1 VLGWHIDHGA
11 PLTVEVVDK
20 QEGDRG
26 GIPVRLDDRPV
37 VLESFRLPEDFDEN
51 TVRVFN
57 TNTFIA
63 DAGALRDLRMDWSW
77 FRVEKTVDGR
87 PAIQFERLVGELTSV
102 LESRFLRVPRL
113 GAESRFLPAKSWEQ
127 LDAHRAQIAAR
138 IKPMLAQVR
147 DSP

>member
-1 VLGWHIDHGA
+1 
-11 PLTVEVVDK
+11 
-20 QEGDRG
+20 
-26 GIPVRLDDRPV
+26 
-37 VLESFRLPEDFDEN
+37 
-51 TVRVFN
+51 
-57 TNTFIA
+57 
-63 DAGALRDLRMDWSW
+63 M
-77 FRVEKTVDGR
+77 
-87 PAIQFERLVGELTSV
+87 